1 MRQTCCGSV
10 LRITGTGIREVHEQC
25 ASRRM
30 ISGVV
35 CESGEADGI
44 AGIARPE
51 SCVRSQMLACK
62 IERFTGATCFEQ
74 AMKKW
79 LRNMIR

>member
-1 MRQTCCGSV
+1 
-10 LRITGTGIREVHEQC
+10 
-25 ASRRM
+25 M

-79 LRNMIR
+79 LPNMIR